1 MITINRI
8 EFDGMQLH
16 ALGVFPDTDDA
27 RTAVAAIHVATIY
40 MARSATSAAVGAVIA
55 YRATSCGQT
64 TSTEETT
71 ATGPAAP
78 LGSINCPHAARI
90 TCGIDVA
97 ICGRPSSAGES
108 KSRVT
113 WCITVKATARCYG
126 CAANC
131 KRGGIA
137 IGGRRCNA
145 ARANGVTIGRA
156 GADREQLGTVR
167 SRTTA
172 TASARTSGPVVG
184 HRAAIA
190 TTADALDID

>member
-16 ALGVFPDTDDA
+16 ALGIFPDTDDA

-71 ATGPAAP
+71 ATGPAAA

-97 ICGRPSSAGES
+97 I
-108 KSRVT
+108 
-113 WCITVKATARCYG
+113 
-126 CAANC
+126 
-131 KRGGIA
+131 
-137 IGGRRCNA
+137 
-145 ARANGVTIGRA
+145 
-156 GADREQLGTVR
+156 
-167 SRTTA
+167 
-172 TASARTSGPVVG
+172 
-184 HRAAIA
+184 
-190 TTADALDID
+190 